1 MYDFITAREFYN
13 ILKHEGDLISF
24 DKQEG
29 ISMIFL
35 ISFFRFRIHPKK
47 KKKNENI
54 NLTILWFYSSMAI

>member
-35 ISFFRFRIHPKK
+35 FSFFRFRIHPKK
-47 KKKNENI
+47 ENKRKYKF
-54 NLTILWFYSSMAI
+54 NNTMVL